1 MSKTVKTTTG
11 FVEKVLAL
19 FKAGDKAKLQSFFD
33 RELKKLERS
42 VQARNRNIENL
53 QFKLQ
58 TDVER
63 LDDQLVDAVQ
73 AVEDAYQAIT
83 PDDVKTNADCDSFS
97 STYWANV
104 KSAENEVK
112 RIEDQIKYSTES
124 VEKAIEVE
132 QAEIDRLNAR
142 IAKITG

>member
-1 MSKTVKTTTG
+1 MAKAKTTTG

-58 TDVER
+58 VDIEK

-73 AVEDAYQAIT
+73 GVEDAYQAIT
-83 PDDVKTNADCDSFS
+83 PEDVSTNAACDSFS
-97 STYWANV
+97 TAYWANV
-104 KSAENEVK
+104 KSAENEVT
-112 RIEDQIKYSTES
+112 RLENQIKYNTEA
-124 VEKAIEVE
+124 VEKQIEAE
-132 QAEIDRLNAR
+132 QEEIDRLNAR
-142 IAKITG
+142 IAKITGA